1 MQKIDCASDS
11 DVGLTMRGARR
22 ALSCARYS
30 SNTRLGA
37 PILSILDRLLG
48 LTDHVIGAGM
58 NTRVYASTEKL
69 AMQTLV
75 ATTAKFHTASSA
87 VGDKRAKTR
96 ARYQRLQSSLARL
109 PSELK
114 TIYMAENE
122 RMMALSR
129 ESRAALII
137 QFERY
142 NILLNEQVSSSKTLT
157 FLSTK
162 LKALLIFV
170 GVLSTTTEVPRHI
183 PTVHPKESALAII
196 ASKVNAA
203 PPRTFTS
210 FSAVTPTTM
219 MTVVAGDVACISP
232 TMLDSLRRGLE
243 SNNAATST
251 SNVDYKTHRAGVD
264 EEVPIAQAF
273 NAEGCGGLWVPSPA
287 KVLLVRECLSL
298 CVHAHTLTISNAI
311 HLHQRLYTHTHT
323 LTTKL

>member
-1 MQKIDCASDS
+1 MMQKIDCASDS
-11 DVGLTMRGARR
+11 DAGLTMRGARR
-22 ALSCARYS
+22 ALSCARDS

-37 PILSILDRLLG
+37 PILSISDRLLG
-48 LTDHVIGAGM
+48 LIDRVIGAGM

-87 VGDKRAKTR
+87 VGDTRAKTR

-114 TIYMAENE
+114 TIYMAKNE
-122 RMMALSR
+122 QMMALSR
-129 ESRAALII
+129 ESRAALNI

-142 NILLNEQVSSSKTLT
+142 NEQVSSSKTLT

-162 LKALLIFV
+162 LKTLLIFV
-170 GVLSTTTEVPRHI
+170 RVLSTTTEVPRHI

-219 MTVVAGDVACISP
+219 MTAVAGDMACISP
-232 TMLDSLRRGLE
+232 AMLDSLRRGLE

-251 SNVDYKTHRAGVD
+251 SNVDYKTHPASVD

-273 NAEGCGGLWVPSPA
+273 NAEGRGGLWVPSPA

-298 CVHAHTLTISNAI
+298 CVHDTLTISNAM
-311 HLHQRLYTHTHT
+311 HLHQRLYTHTHIH
-323 LTTKL
+323 TTKL